1 MHVASLGRW
10 SDCTHGN
17 RHSYFSKS
25 FQVHAKTRRA
35 RAERTH
41 FQTPSGRVNCSSG
54 WFPRDAS
61 TIFYPLKNGHRNLHL
76 PVRDYA
82 CAVSLVQRVQRA
94 RLQTMY
100 TDVAKVRRIKKW
112 LLDEPLVRLKIYL
125 EITEAHL
132 FRTLHARGAAAYC
145 SWTASRRSRVVA
157 WIETE
162 TALTWK

>member
-1 MHVASLGRW
+1 M
-10 SDCTHGN
+10 
-17 RHSYFSKS
+17 
-25 FQVHAKTRRA
+25 
-35 RAERTH
+35 
-41 FQTPSGRVNCSSG
+41 
-54 WFPRDAS
+54 
-61 TIFYPLKNGHRNLHL
+61 HL

-82 CAVSLVQRVQRA
+82 WCVSLVQRVQRA

-145 SWTASRRSRVVA
+145 ACIAAQPRGSLDRNRVNLEVRHARRSRVNLEVRHAKKQKQTSHHAHSRKAQA
-157 WIETE
+157 WR
-162 TALTWK
+162 LGLRSMRGD